1 MEENGITFTLDEIA
15 NEFSEKNETSLDL
28 KIENLTELNENNEE
42 VIKPTPPKLDDNKE
56 DEIKIPEVEIPKGK
70 TPENIIKLAKELLG
84 VETIEKEDEEG
95 GYKEYSLEEA
105 NLTMEDVIQL
115 ANEKKKQEID
125 DFKLNSVSVKNLDE
139 NQKAIIDIIAKGGD
153 IQALLELQR
162 TYVDPISKLDLD
174 LEKDQIDVIYLH
186 GKAGGKSDEDIEL
199 IIEGLKSKGILKE
212 KAEVA
217 MNDLNEAVK
226 NETAKKQK
234 EAQDRIEATDKALKD
249 FKKDFKTNAKTE
261 FKELNDVAVTKLTDF
276 VAKKKE
282 DGKYEMDSAYMK
294 MRSDAKMAT
303 KLALF
308 LYDMEEYNKLVAK
321 DTSIK
326 EAIKTEQKLR
336 LSRFSTG
343 SGAQKTKFEENK
355 EGLTIDF

>member
-1 MEENGITFTLDEIA
+1 MENGITFTIDEIE

-28 KIENLTELNENNEE
+28 KIESLTELNENNEE
-42 VIKPTPPKLDDNKE
+42 VIINTPTKV
-56 DEIKIPEVEIPKGK
+56 EIKTEEEIIEILDLELPKGK

-84 VETIEKEDEEG
+84 VESIEKEDEEG
-95 GYKEYSLEEA
+95 AYKEFSLEEA
-105 NLTMEDVIQL
+105 NLSMEDLIQL
-115 ANEKKKQEID
+115 VKDKKQQELD
-125 DFKLNSVSVKNLDE
+125 DFKLNSVSVKNLDD

-153 IQALLELQR
+153 IQALLELQK

-174 LEKDQIDVIYLH
+174 VEKDQIDVIYLH

-199 IIEGLKSKGILKE
+199 IIEGLKSRGTLKE
-212 KAEVA
+212 KAELA

-226 NETAKKQK
+226 NETVKKQK

-261 FKELNDVAVTKLTDF
+261 FKDLNDASVTKLTDF

-294 MRSDAKMAT
+294 MRSDAKLAT

-308 LYDMEEYNKLVAK
+308 LYDMEEYNKLITK
-321 DTSIK
+321 DAPIK
-326 EAIKTEQKLR
+326 EAIKTEHKLR
-336 LSRFSTG
+336 LGRLSTG
-343 SGAQKTKFEENK
+343 SGNDKTKFEENRSLK
-355 EGLTIDF
+355 IDF

>member
-1 MEENGITFTLDEIA
+1 MENGITFTIDEIE

-28 KIENLTELNENNEE
+28 KIESLTELNENNEE
-42 VIKPTPPKLDDNKE
+42 VIINTPPKV
-56 DEIKIPEVEIPKGK
+56 EIKTEEEIIEILDLELPKGK

-84 VETIEKEDEEG
+84 VESIEKEDEEG
-95 GYKEYSLEEA
+95 AYKEFSLEEA
-105 NLTMEDVIQL
+105 NLSMEDLIQL
-115 ANEKKKQEID
+115 VKDKKQQELD
-125 DFKLNSVSVKNLDE
+125 DFKLNSVSVKNLDD

-153 IQALLELQR
+153 IQALLELQK

-174 LEKDQIDVIYLH
+174 VEKDQIDVIYLH

-199 IIEGLKSKGILKE
+199 IIEGLKSRGTLKE
-212 KAEVA
+212 KAELA

-226 NETAKKQK
+226 NETVKKQK

-261 FKELNDVAVTKLTDF
+261 FKDLNDASVTKLTDF

-294 MRSDAKMAT
+294 MRSDAKLAT

-308 LYDMEEYNKLVAK
+308 LYDMEEYNKLITK
-321 DTSIK
+321 DAPIK
-326 EAIKTEQKLR
+326 EAIKTEHKLR
-336 LSRFSTG
+336 LGRLSTG
-343 SGAQKTKFEENK
+343 SGNDKTKFEENRSLK
-355 EGLTIDF
+355 IDF